1 MSRLTVHHMFQVHA
15 GLFECFH
22 YPPNSDADCR
32 IFNMQMCSFLM
43 CIHAENLSLES
54 HPKDFLQN
62 SSEKRPV
69 SMSVRRYSAS
79 SGALTDLEANSQK
92 GQGWADCLGCTG
104 LSAER
109 VKIMIIMGT

>member
-1 MSRLTVHHMFQVHA
+1 
-15 GLFECFH
+15 
-22 YPPNSDADCR
+22 
-32 IFNMQMCSFLM
+32 
-43 CIHAENLSLES
+43 
-54 HPKDFLQN
+54 
-62 SSEKRPV
+62 
-69 SMSVRRYSAS
+69 MSVRRYSAS